1 MPKFLQRRPSMAKK
15 DKTQAQAE
23 IETLHLILNELK
35 PLLARSK
42 TDPSHE
48 NETDT
53 FIRGIHAGY
62 EDGLKRAIEIVNYQI
77 GIRLDPPDI
86 FYGMEEKPGPFRKPG
101 EIAGV

>member
-1 MPKFLQRRPSMAKK
+1 MAKK
-15 DKTQAQAE
+15 KKTIAQAHADQ
-23 IETLHLILNELK
+23 IETFHFILNELK

-42 TDPSHE
+42 ADPSHK

-53 FIRGIHAGY
+53 FIRGLYAGY

-86 FYGMEEKPGPFRKPG
+86 FYGMEEKEEQK
-101 EIAGV
+101 